1 MILVELLQYI
11 IFGYIFYK
19 IFTNGKETYCF
30 HFGVLYLFSIILII
44 NFTNIN
50 LRDGFGDSTN
60 RIIFHVMP
68 IFLYEILN
76 KLKNKYNRDFNFLN

>member
-1 MILVELLQYI
+1 MVYNFLDIYFIKFLQM
-11 IFGYIFYK
+11 K
-19 IFTNGKETYCF
+19 KESYSF

-76 KLKNKYNRDFNFLN
+76 KLKNKHNKVLIFLN